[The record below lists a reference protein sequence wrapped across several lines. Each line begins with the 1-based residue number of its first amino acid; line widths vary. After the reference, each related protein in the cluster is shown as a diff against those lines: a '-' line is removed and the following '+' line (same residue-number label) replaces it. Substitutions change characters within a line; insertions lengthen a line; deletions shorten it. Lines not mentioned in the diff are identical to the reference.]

1 MQKMCLVLFC
11 SVGTVHTV
19 HMFLVDSWDRNH
31 ICRIARIMKMLLQ
44 VSSDKHKELLPILKK
59 HNKWLKMKNQKP
71 PKRSWMELQLRWK
84 EASGSK
90 SQWSP
95 KFPHKLQP
103 WSSSSYFHQYLEG
116 DPQKL
121 DIYQHLEL
129 GSLST
134 IFITDTFFSCT
145 VKQGILNQDKIVS
158 LRNLVKTKFIN
169 LSWLIHIYIS
179 NIVLLVFIELFIYHQ
194 SMFPFFMFELV

>member
-1 MQKMCLVLFC
+1 MQKFCLVLLC

-19 HMFLVDSWDRNH
+19 HMVLVDPWDRNH
-31 ICRIARIMKMLLQ
+31 IWRTARIMKMLVLLE

-103 WSSSSYFHQYLEG
+103 WSSSSYFHQCLVG
-116 DPQKL
+116 DSQIL

-134 IFITDTFFSCT
+134 IFFNDAFFSCT
-145 VKQGILNQDKIVS
+145 VKHSQVPQP
-158 LRNLVKTKFIN
+158 
-169 LSWLIHIYIS
+169 
-179 NIVLLVFIELFIYHQ
+179 LLW
-194 SMFPFFMFELV
+194 